1 MGGSVW
7 LSLCMAFFGSIGQ
20 ATFEAFE
27 ASEGKSFSSPAE
39 RNFRRSVFETNLRRI
54 EELNASGSAYSAA
67 PGGPLP
73 AGMLGSGRARSFR
86 AGVNKFA
93 DLTDEEFRKYY
104 TLPASELYSG
114 KGGRFGV
121 QGRALGKGRSLQ
133 ALPDRADWTQFATPV
148 KNQKKCNSCYAF
160 GAIGIVEAKYRQK
173 TGKSID
179 LSEQEIVDCSKV
191 NKDCVG
197 GTPSAVMDYII
208 QNQISFTSKY
218 PYVGEKNSC
227 KVQTKGRRLQFTP
240 NPIFPYTA
248 PIYPMRPPITPMI
261 NPMFPTRTP
270 IAPPIN
276 PFYPTR
282 TPMINPIYPIRTP
295 INPMINPIF
304 PAQPRIFPTIVPN
317 IPFPNTSPPFNPST
331 FPTPFNPST
340 LPTPF
345 NPSTVPTPFNP
356 STPSN
361 DSDRWNQLRRYTQI
375 PANIQAVLTE
385 LSKGPVLLAMYVS
398 REFSF
403 YSSGVFDGQ
412 GCDGQTQANHSVVA
426 FGYDLK
432 AEVPFIKFKNSWGP
446 DWGETGYFRIAI
458 GEVST
463 KKKGVCLTAA
473 TPFQHVP
480 TF

>member
-1 MGGSVW
+1 MGGSAR
-7 LSLCMAFFGSIGQ
+7 LSLWMAFLGAIGQ

-27 ASEGKSFSSPAE
+27 AAEGKSFSSPAE
-39 RNFRRSVFETNLRRI
+39 RNFRRGVFETNLRLI
-54 EELNASGSAYSAA
+54 EELNAGGSAYSAA
-67 PGGPLP
+67 PGGPIP
-73 AGMLGSGRARSFR
+73 AGMLGFRGARSFR

-114 KGGRFGV
+114 KGGRFRV
-121 QGRALGKGRSLQ
+121 QGRLLGKGKGRGRALQ

-148 KNQKKCNSCYAF
+148 KNQKKCNSCYAL
-160 GAIGIVEAKYRQK
+160 GAIGRAEAKFRQN

-191 NKDCVG
+191 NKDCSG

-208 QNQISFTSKY
+208 QNQISFTSSY

-227 KVQTKGRRLQFTP
+227 RVQTNGRRLQFTV
-240 NPIFPYTA
+240 NPIFPY
-248 PIYPMRPPITPMI
+248 
-261 NPMFPTRTP
+261 RTP
-270 IAPPIN
+270 IV
-276 PFYPTR
+276 
-282 TPMINPIYPIRTP
+282 PIRTP
-295 INPMINPIF
+295 VTPMITPMF
-304 PAQPRIFPTIVPN
+304 PNRTPVTPMITPMFPNRTPMTPMITPMFPNRTPAFPTQPMIFPTRNPT
-317 IPFPNTSPPFNPST
+317 IPFPNGSLPWNPSIPSPPWNPSPPSPPPPPPPPPAP
-331 FPTPFNPST
+331 PTH
-340 LPTPF
+340 
-345 NPSTVPTPFNP
+345 
-356 STPSN
+356 
-361 DSDRWNQLRRYTQI
+361 SDPWNQLRRYTQI
-375 PANIQAVLTE
+375 PANIQAVLAE

-412 GCDGQTQANHSVVA
+412 GCDGKTQANHSVVA

-446 DWGETGYFRIAI
+446 DWGEAGYFKIAI

-463 KKKGVCLTAA
+463 RKKGVCLTAA

-480 TF
+480 SF